1 METCLAERLTW
12 LESVFATINPGV
24 GANFLDGGSFADRF
38 QDPDL
43 RDVGSRIMEV
53 LRERLESGFMYITMK
68 KPNEP
73 SLRRIPPLAHQTREF
88 LRYFR

>member
-1 METCLAERLTW
+1 METSLAERLTW

-24 GANFLDGGSFADRF
+24 GANSLDGSPYVDLS

-43 RDVGSRIMEV
+43 RDVGARIMEV
-53 LRERLESGFMYITMK
+53 LRERLESGFMYITMN

-73 SLRRIPPLAHQTREF
+73 NLRRIPPLAHQTREF